1 MRLLVKM
8 AIACPKH
15 ERPDPA
21 KCEGCKAVERF
32 RREKDAIER
41 QREQMLARIREAL
54 KVKKIIVIS
63 EIG

>member
-1 MRLLVKM
+1 MRLLVKL

-21 KCEGCKAVERF
+21 KCDGCRAVEQF
-32 RREKDAIER
+32 RREKDAIDR
-41 QREQMLARIREAL
+41 QRDQMLARIRDAL